1 MRRRASAPDGSA
13 AGCGVHGMMLPR
25 FRPAAALVI
34 ALLALWLAGCAMA
47 PHPWAPAPG
56 PARTVA
62 AGQPPVIFIHGAF
75 GSRLADARRG
85 HEIWPGG
92 FFKLLFDRYAELA
105 VDIDPASLEPGPERL
120 VVSGLFERTG
130 ARDYYRAI
138 LRSLQRAGYREG
150 RPGIPVGDDVPRY
163 YVLLYD
169 WRYDN
174 TRAVLALDGLIA
186 QIRRDHA
193 RVDLRVDLIG
203 HSNGGLVARQYA
215 RFGTAGVDAGTAPGQ
230 RAGADVLRRVVLI
243 GTPNLGTLE
252 SLVALTRG
260 EEIGLRRVL
269 PEVIAT
275 FPGSYALLPSP
286 GSDWLVDADGRS
298 LARDAHDPALWRELG
313 LGLFDPA
320 IARRVIAQHG
330 GGASGAAHL
339 ELLQRYFEL
348 QLVRAGTLAR
358 ALADPAGDDGIEP
371 VVFGGDCLPTPAR
384 AVVETAGTHRILRLA
399 PAELRRP
406 SAAAAA
412 AMQAPG
418 DGTVT
423 RASAL
428 GRRAAAGG
436 DSGLPAGG
444 LRPYYALFLCTPHNQ
459 LTADPYF
466 HDNLLDA
473 LIVP

>member
-1 MRRRASAPDGSA
+1 MRHQAVVPERRRTTCGA
-13 AGCGVHGMMLPR
+13 ARAMIV
-25 FRPAAALVI
+25 AA
-34 ALLALWLAGCAMA
+34 ALWLAGCVTA

-56 PARTVA
+56 PSPTVA

-75 GSRLADARRG
+75 GSRLADRRRG

-120 VVSGLFERTG
+120 GVTGLFERTG
-130 ARDYYRAI
+130 ARDYYRAM
-138 LRSLQRAGYREG
+138 LRSLRRAGYREG
-150 RPGIPVGDDVPRY
+150 RPGTAVGDGVPRY

-169 WRYDN
+169 WRYEN
-174 TRAVLALDGLIA
+174 TRAVRALDELIA
-186 QIRRDHA
+186 QIRRDHG
-193 RVDLRVDLIG
+193 RPELRVDIIG
-203 HSNGGLVARQYA
+203 HSNGGLIARQYA
-215 RFGTAGVDAGTAPGQ
+215 RFGTARVEAGAPAAP
-230 RAGADVLRRVVLI
+230 RAGAGALRRLVLI

-252 SLVALTRG
+252 SLVALTRV
-260 EEIGLRRVL
+260 EEIGLRRVP

-275 FPGSYALLPSP
+275 FPGSYALLPPP
-286 GSDWLVDADGRS
+286 GSDWLIDGDGRRI
-298 LARDAHDPALWRELG
+298 ARDVHDPELWRELH
-313 LGLFDPA
+313 LGPFDPV

-330 GGASGAAHL
+330 GGAPGVRHL
-339 ELLQRYFEL
+339 ELLQRYFEV
-348 QLVRAGTLAR
+348 QLVRAGALAP

-371 VVFGGDCLPTPAR
+371 VVLGGDCLPTPAR
-384 AVVETAGTHRILRLA
+384 AVVETVGARRALRIAPGGTHPRSDAA
-399 PAELRRP
+399 PQVI
-406 SAAAAA
+406 S
-412 AMQAPG
+412 APG

-436 DSGLPAGG
+436 EPGTEVAV
-444 LRPYYALFLCTPHNQ
+444 LRPHYAMFLCTPHNQ

-473 LIVP
+473 LIAR